1 MISVVVLGA
10 GNVGSHLV
18 RIMQSVKK
26 VNLFQWYSRDKNSIK
41 SDTKDIELCND
52 LKNLKTADIYII
64 AVTDKA
70 IEALSKKLPF
80 ENRLVVHTSG
90 SIPLKKIDIKHKR
103 GVFYPLQTFS
113 KSADLEFSEV
123 PFCIETMR
131 KEDSNKLITLAK
143 YMGSPSYMINTEQ
156 RQALHLSAVF
166 INNFS
171 NHLYRI
177 AHELS
182 DYKSVNFD
190 VLKPLILETAKKIQ
204 STSPYNA
211 QTGPAKRNDQVTIN
225 HHLRTLE
232 SHPDYQAIYKQLTNS
247 IKITHGLKKL

>member
-18 RIMQSVKK
+18 KTMQHAKNI
-26 VNLFQWYSRDKNSIK
+26 NLVQWYSRDKNSIQLP
-41 SDTKDIELCND
+41 TKDIELCH
-52 LKNLKTADIYII
+52 NLNNIKSADIYVI

-70 IEALSKKLPF
+70 IEELSKKLPF

-113 KSADLEFSEV
+113 KSSDLEFSEV

-131 KEDSNKLITLAK
+131 KEDSNQLRTLAN
-143 YMGSPSYMINTEQ
+143 YMGSPSHLINTEQ

-171 NHLYRI
+171 NQLYRI

-182 DYKSVNFD
+182 DHKSVNFD
-190 VLKPLILETAKKIQ
+190 ILKPLILETAKKVQ
-204 STSPYNA
+204 LTSPYNA
-211 QTGPAKRNDQVTIN
+211 QTGPAKRNDKVTIN

-232 SHPDYQAIYKQLTNS
+232 SHPDYQDIYKQLTNS

>member
-18 RIMQSVKK
+18 KTLQRAKNI
-26 VNLFQWYSRDKNSIK
+26 NLVQWYSRDKNSIK

-171 NHLYRI
+171 NHLSYW
-177 AHELS
+177 
-182 DYKSVNFD
+182 KPN
-190 VLKPLILETAKKIQ
+190 LKF
-204 STSPYNA
+204 
-211 QTGPAKRNDQVTIN
+211 
-225 HHLRTLE
+225 HLL
-232 SHPDYQAIYKQLTNS
+232 D
-247 IKITHGLKKL
+247 

>member
-1 MISVVVLGA
+1 
-10 GNVGSHLV
+10 
-18 RIMQSVKK
+18 
-26 VNLFQWYSRDKNSIK
+26 
-41 SDTKDIELCND
+41 
-52 LKNLKTADIYII
+52 
-64 AVTDKA
+64 
-70 IEALSKKLPF
+70 
-80 ENRLVVHTSG
+80 
-90 SIPLKKIDIKHKR
+90 
-103 GVFYPLQTFS
+103 
-113 KSADLEFSEV
+113 LEFSEV